1 MGALDVLDVAG
12 VAATDP
18 PHAMAA
24 KANIA
29 NVSPKNRARQFM
41 FKVPIRFNPGKKN
54 LTSEVRLL
62 QRRSDSHPLLRSASS
77 HALGRSPGSWF
88 RSVPLAFRSLL
99 SGTVAIFLGVD
110 HTSYSGAT
118 APVSHRLP
126 FSVPIPRDHLWT

>member
-12 VAATDP
+12 VAVADP
-18 PHAMAA
+18 PQAMAA

-29 NVSPKNRARQFM
+29 NVSTKNRVWQFK
-41 FKVPIRFNPGKKN
+41 FKAPIRLNLGKKK
-54 LTSEVRLL
+54 LTSEVRFL
-62 QRRSDSHPLLRSASS
+62 QRRSDSHPFLRSASS